1 LAPKK
6 ADNETLLFHEA
17 GHPAVGLFSQRLEV
31 YGGTPGQLTFPVV
44 LGVSFWRKGNAI
56 SFAASVI

>member
-1 LAPKK
+1 
-6 ADNETLLFHEA
+6 LFHEA

-31 YGGTPGQLTFPVV
+31 YGGTPGQLTFSLV
-44 LGVSFWRKGNAI
+44 LAVLFWRKGNAI